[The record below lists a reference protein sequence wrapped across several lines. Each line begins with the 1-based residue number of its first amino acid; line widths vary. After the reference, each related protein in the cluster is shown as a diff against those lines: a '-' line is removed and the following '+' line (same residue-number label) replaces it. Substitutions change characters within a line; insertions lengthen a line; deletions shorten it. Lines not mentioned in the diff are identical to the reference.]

1 MCEKTFKKV
10 VEGFQREGTFI
21 FPYFRLSLDVHLI
34 TVYLLAQMVKC
45 LPKMQESQ
53 FQSLGLAHCRW
64 ILYHLSHQGSPMV
77 CYISL
82 ILENP

>member
-53 FQSLGLAHCRW
+53 FQSLGREDL
-64 ILYHLSHQGSPMV
+64 L
-77 CYISL
+77 
-82 ILENP
+82 